1 MVKRIILIV
10 AIAMIAFSGVALA
23 GDTATVNVSANVVG
37 TCKFNSGG
45 TVTFSLD
52 PSVGG
57 TVNGT
62 ITQPQFWCT
71 KNASYTITDDNGAN
85 ESGTTH
91 RMVGPAPTDLI
102 EYTFTYTTTGSGGGK
117 TSPIIMDIASTVV
130 EAQYTNAAAG
140 DYTDTVTLTITP

>member
-1 MVKRIILIV
+1 MVKRIILII

-57 TVNGT
+57 NVNGT

-91 RMVGPAPTDLI
+91 RMLHASLT
-102 EYTFTYTTTGSGGGK
+102 EYIPYGFSYTTGGTGTGPS
-117 TSPIIMDIASTVV
+117 TPITMDIASSV
-130 EAQYTNAAAG
+130 AAA
-140 DYTDTVTLTITP
+140 DYLNASAGNYSDTVTLTIAP